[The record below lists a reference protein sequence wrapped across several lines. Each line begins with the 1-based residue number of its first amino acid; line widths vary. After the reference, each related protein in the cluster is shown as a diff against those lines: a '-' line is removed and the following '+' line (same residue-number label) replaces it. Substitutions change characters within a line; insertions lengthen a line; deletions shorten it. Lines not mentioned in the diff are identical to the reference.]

1 MKRYTWILVVVLIAG
16 GLLAV
21 RIKRVRQKA
30 SAPLVQRVVPVVE
43 TTAVRNGVVGRV
55 RHVTGT
61 VIAGDEAQVAP
72 RIMARLLEV
81 RVREGDEVR
90 TGQILA
96 VLDTRELEDAVAQ
109 AGAGLGAAGEAVSA
123 AEATWEAQ
131 RDATRRDGTL
141 HEAKAISDEQWERSQ
156 AAERTVQARLE
167 AARAELEVV
176 RKRHDQARTR
186 RGYAVLKA
194 PFDGKI
200 TARFADAGDLAVPG
214 KPILA
219 VARDGGFRIR
229 ARLPVDDLSVLAV
242 GDEVTLSLGG
252 STVEAVVSRIVPAT
266 DASGLAA
273 FEADLSEVPGNF
285 LPGITVGVDV
295 DLHQAQGLVVP
306 VDALLE
312 SRNGTWVFAVDGGET
327 IRSVRVQIL
336 ARSVDSVVVEGEL
349 EDGDALVVARPS
361 RLMTLADG
369 MSVVAKTHEPEVA
382 E

>member
-1 MKRYTWILVVVLIAG
+1 MKYWIIQVIVL
-16 GLLAV
+16 
-21 RIKRVRQKA
+21 Q
-30 SAPLVQRVVPVVE
+30 
-43 TTAVRNGVVGRV
+43 
-55 RHVTGT
+55 
-61 VIAGDEAQVAP
+61 
-72 RIMARLLEV
+72 
-81 RVREGDEVR
+81 
-90 TGQILA
+90 
-96 VLDTRELEDAVAQ
+96 
-109 AGAGLGAAGEAVSA
+109 
-123 AEATWEAQ
+123 
-131 RDATRRDGTL
+131 
-141 HEAKAISDEQWERSQ
+141 
-156 AAERTVQARLE
+156 
-167 AARAELEVV
+167 
-176 RKRHDQARTR
+176 
-186 RGYAVLKA
+186 
-194 PFDGKI
+194 F
-200 TARFADAGDLAVPG
+200 PG

-242 GDEVTLSLGG
+242 GDEVALSLGG

-327 IRSVRVQIL
+327 IRSVRVQVL

-349 EDGDALVVARPS
+349 EEGDALVVARPS

-369 MSVVAKTHEPEVA
+369 MLVVAKTHELEVA